1 MKLIYFLFF
10 DLFIFLFFILMFQIV
25 IMEKY
30 GLIIPKMNS
39 HVTNDLILIRINIQ
53 FSTHNVHALN
63 TKMPLMNV
71 YHLKSVMIVLLM
83 ESDIR
88 LVITVLFIYSLNKL
102 FFINFL
108 ILIFTIIEN
117 QTKWC
122 AFNMK
127 YISNWRIYTKKK
139 IKWITYFE
147 RIEHKILFIR
157 NHDRN

>member
-1 MKLIYFLFF
+1 MKLIYFLFS
-10 DLFIFLFFILMFQIV
+10 DLFIFFFILMFQIA
-25 IMEKY
+25 IREKY

-39 HVTNDLILIRINIQ
+39 HVTNDLILIRIDIQ

-63 TKMPLMNV
+63 TKMPLVNV

-88 LVITVLFIYSLNKL
+88 LVIIILFIYSLIKL
-102 FFINFL
+102 FLINFL

-127 YISNWRIYTKKK
+127 YIGNWRIYTKKDQMNN
-139 IKWITYFE
+139 
-147 RIEHKILFIR
+147 LF
-157 NHDRN
+157 